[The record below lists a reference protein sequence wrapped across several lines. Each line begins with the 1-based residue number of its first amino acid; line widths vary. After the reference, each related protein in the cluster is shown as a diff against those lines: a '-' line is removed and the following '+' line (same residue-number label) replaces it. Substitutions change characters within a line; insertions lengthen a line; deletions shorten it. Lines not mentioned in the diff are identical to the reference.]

1 MKSAR
6 TSSIAKANGKPG
18 NGKAGNGR
26 ETDAYLRRLGERV
39 RTLRNQRGMTRKA
52 LARHARVSERYLAQ
66 LEAGLGNGSIV
77 LLRRISRAIGLP
89 VTQLVNEGADPQLD
103 LVLLSQ
109 FLERLS
115 PPALAEARDML
126 LRHFSEP
133 TDDARR
139 RRIALIGLRGGG
151 KSTMGALLAER
162 LGVPFIELDRE
173 IEKRSG
179 ASLSEIF
186 DMFGQETFRRAERE
200 ALDDVLRRHERFVIA
215 TSGSIV
221 TEPGTLELLLASCFT
236 VWVRAEPDEHM
247 KRVMAQ
253 GDMRP
258 MAKSARAME
267 DLISILRS
275 REPLYGKADVALSTS
290 GRTPEQNLAKLLR
303 LIEVPDKRIARDNGD
318 STKFKQERV

>member
-1 MKSAR
+1 MKSTRIRSA
-6 TSSIAKANGKPG
+6 AKPA
-18 NGKAGNGR
+18 AGR
-26 ETDAYLRRLGERV
+26 ETDVYLRRLGERV
-39 RTLRNQRGMTRKA
+39 RMLRNQRGMTRKA
-52 LARHARVSERYLAQ
+52 LARHAKVSERYLAQ

-89 VTQLVNEGADPQLD
+89 VTQLVHEGAEPPLD

-115 PPALAEARDML
+115 PSALTEARDML

-133 TDDARR
+133 TEDARR

-151 KSTMGALLAER
+151 KSTLGQLLAER
-162 LGVPFIELDRE
+162 LDVPFIELDKE

-179 ASLSEIF
+179 ATLSEIF

-200 ALDDVLRRHERFVIA
+200 ALDDVLRQHKNFVVA

-236 VWVRAEPDEHM
+236 VWVRAEPEEHM

-258 MAKSARAME
+258 MANSARSME

-275 REPLYGKADVALSTS
+275 REPLYAKAEVALSTS
-290 GRTPEQNLAKLLR
+290 GRTPEQNLAELLR
-303 LIEVPDKRIARDNGD
+303 LIEVPDNRITRVGSGVSPRVN
-318 STKFKQERV
+318 KERV

>member
-1 MKSAR
+1 MKTARSKSA
-6 TSSIAKANGKPG
+6 AKPTA
-18 NGKAGNGR
+18 AR
-26 ETDAYLRRLGERV
+26 ETDAYLRGLGERV

-52 LARHARVSERYLAQ
+52 LARHAKVSERYLAQ

-77 LLRRISRAIGLP
+77 LLRRIARAIGLP
-89 VTQLVNEGADPQLD
+89 VTQLVHEGSEPALD

-115 PPALAEARDML
+115 PPALAEARDLL
-126 LRHFSEP
+126 LRHFSDPSE
-133 TDDARR
+133 DAHR

-151 KSTMGALLAER
+151 KSTLGRLLAER
-162 LGVPFIELDRE
+162 LGVPFIELDKE

-179 ASLSEIF
+179 ATLSEIF

-200 ALDDVLRRHERFVIA
+200 ALDDVLRQHKSFVVA

-236 VWVRAEPDEHM
+236 VWVRAEPEEHM

-258 MAKSARAME
+258 MANSARAME

-275 REPLYGKADVALSTS
+275 REPLYAKAEVALATT
-290 GRTPEQNLAKLLR
+290 GKTPEQNLAELLR
-303 LIEVPDKRIARDNGD
+303 LIEVPDNRMARPLDV
-318 STKFKQERV
+318 Q